1 LFVSICPQIFINLL
15 FTYVKGSTS
24 FGIFVN
30 TDRNIPELRPSSELA
45 VEGDLGT
52 RPPYT
57 KLGVFMDV
65 TLLTWALVVGAII
78 ALIVVDLLTVSR
90 KPHDVMFK
98 EAAIWSIFYISVAI
112 AFGVWVWQTAGSQFG
127 TEYFAAY
134 LVEKSLS
141 VDNLFVFIII
151 LAQFKVPSIYH
162 QRVLMFGVILALV
175 LRAIFIAV
183 GAAALA
189 AFSFTFVI
197 FGAIL
202 IWTGVG
208 LFKHWD
214 EDPSPEDNK
223 LVKLIRKRIAMTDEY
238 DGSKIFTRVNGK
250 RIATPMFLVMIAIAS
265 TDLLFALDSI
275 PATFGVTQEP
285 FLVFAANAF
294 ALLGLRALYFLLK
307 GLLDKLIYLSLGL
320 SIILMFIGVKLI
332 MTYVHEIWYEVP
344 KIPTVV
350 SLMVIGLILI
360 VSTVASLIKVK
371 KDPSATAHPGRITGG
386 E

>member
-1 LFVSICPQIFINLL
+1 
-15 FTYVKGSTS
+15 
-24 FGIFVN
+24 
-30 TDRNIPELRPSSELA
+30 
-45 VEGDLGT
+45 
-52 RPPYT
+52 
-57 KLGVFMDV
+57 MDV
-65 TLLTWALVVGAII
+65 SLLTWALVVGAILL
-78 ALIVVDLLTVSR
+78 LIIVDLLTISR

-98 EAAIWSIFYISVAI
+98 EAAIWSIFYIGIAI

-151 LAQFKVPSIYH
+151 LAQFAVPSIYH

-214 EDPSPEDNK
+214 EDPSPEDNA
-223 LVKLIRKRIAMTDEY
+223 LVRIIRKRIAMTDEY
-238 DGSKIFTRVNGK
+238 DGSKIFTKVNGK
-250 RIATPMFLVMIAIAS
+250 RLATPMFIVMIAIAS

-307 GLLDKLIYLSLGL
+307 GLLDKLVYLSLGL

-332 MTYVHEIWYEVP
+332 LTYVHEIVAEVP
-344 KIPTVV
+344 KIPTLV
-350 SLMVIGLILI
+350 SLAVIGSILVI
-360 VSTVASLIKVK
+360 STVASFIKVK
-371 KDPSATAHPGRITGG
+371 KDPGAHAHAGRITDGKNPDEG
-386 E
+386 HKHQ

>member
-1 LFVSICPQIFINLL
+1 MNVSLTTWLVVVAAILIL
-15 FTYVKGSTS
+15 
-24 FGIFVN
+24 IFV
-30 TDRNIPELRPSSELA
+30 
-45 VEGDLGT
+45 DL
-52 RPPYT
+52 
-57 KLGVFMDV
+57 V
-65 TLLTWALVVGAII
+65 
-78 ALIVVDLLTVSR
+78 TVSR
-90 KPHDVMFK
+90 KPHEVKFK
-98 EAAIWSIFYISVAI
+98 EAAGWSIFYIALAI
-112 AFGVWVWQTAGSQFG
+112 GFGIWVWQSAGSVYG

-162 QRVLMFGVILALV
+162 QKVLMIGVLLALV

-202 IWTGVG
+202 IWTGFG

-214 EDPSPEDNK
+214 EDPTPEDNF
-223 LVKLIRKRIAMTDEY
+223 LVKVISKRMTITKEF
-238 DGSKIFTRVNGK
+238 DGSKSFTKVDGK
-250 RIATPMFLVMIAIAS
+250 KVATPMFLVLIAIAS

-275 PATFGVTQEP
+275 PATFGVTSEP

-332 MTYVHEIWYEVP
+332 FTYLHETWSEVP
-344 KIPTVV
+344 KIPTLF
-350 SLMVIGLILI
+350 SLAVIGVILT
-360 VSTVASLIKVK
+360 VSTVASLIKSK
-371 KDPSATAHPGRITGG
+371 KDPTAHAHAGRVTAPKKS
-386 E
+386 EHSH

>member
-1 LFVSICPQIFINLL
+1 
-15 FTYVKGSTS
+15 
-24 FGIFVN
+24 
-30 TDRNIPELRPSSELA
+30 
-45 VEGDLGT
+45 
-52 RPPYT
+52 
-57 KLGVFMDV
+57 MDV
-65 TLLTWALVVGAII
+65 TLLTWAVVIGLIT

-98 EAAIWSIFYISVAI
+98 EAAIWSIFYIGVAI

-151 LAQFKVPSIYH
+151 LAQFKVPSIFH

-175 LRAIFIAV
+175 LRAIFIEV
-183 GAAALA
+183 GAEALA

-214 EDPSPEDNK
+214 EDPSPEDNA
-223 LVKLIRKRIAMTDEY
+223 LVRVIRKRIAMTDEY
-238 DGSKIFTRVNGK
+238 DGSKIFTRQNGK

-307 GLLDKLIYLSLGL
+307 GLLDKLVYLSLGL
-320 SIILMFIGVKLI
+320 SVILMFIGVKLI
-332 MTYVHEIWYEVP
+332 LTYLHETWTEIP
-344 KIPTVV
+344 KISTVG
-350 SLMVIGLILI
+350 SLAVIGLILF
-360 VSTVASLIKVK
+360 VSTVASFIKVK
-371 KDPSATAHPGRITGG
+371 KDPSAQAHAGRVTSGKNPDG
-386 E
+386 SHHS

>member
-1 LFVSICPQIFINLL
+1 MI
-15 FTYVKGSTS
+15 
-24 FGIFVN
+24 
-30 TDRNIPELRPSSELA
+30 
-45 VEGDLGT
+45 
-52 RPPYT
+52 
-57 KLGVFMDV
+57 
-65 TLLTWALVVGAII
+65 LV
-78 ALIVVDLLTVSR
+78 LIVVDLLTVSR

-98 EAAIWSIFYISVAI
+98 EAATWSIFYIGVAI

-151 LAQFKVPSIYH
+151 LAQFAVPSIYH

-223 LVKLIRKRIAMTDEY
+223 LVKIIRKRIAMTDEY

-320 SIILMFIGVKLI
+320 SIILMFIGVKLV
-332 MTYVHEIWYEVP
+332 MTYLHEIWYEVP
-344 KIPTVV
+344 KIPTLV
-350 SLMVIGLILI
+350 SLSVIAMILI
-360 VSTVASLIKVK
+360 VSTVASLMKAK
-371 KDPSATAHPGRITGG
+371 KDPEAIAHAGRITAGD
-386 E
+386 EEK

>member
-1 LFVSICPQIFINLL
+1 
-15 FTYVKGSTS
+15 
-24 FGIFVN
+24 
-30 TDRNIPELRPSSELA
+30 
-45 VEGDLGT
+45 
-52 RPPYT
+52 
-57 KLGVFMDV
+57 MDV
-65 TLLTWALVVGAII
+65 SLTTWFVVIGAIL

-90 KPHDVMFK
+90 KPHEVKFK
-98 EAAIWSIFYISVAI
+98 EAAGWSIFYIGVAI

-151 LAQFKVPSIYH
+151 LAQFAVPSIYH
-162 QRVLMFGVILALV
+162 QRVLMFGVLLALV
-175 LRAIFIAV
+175 LRGIFIAV

-214 EDPSPEDNK
+214 EDPSPEDNR
-223 LVKLIRKRIAMTDEY
+223 LVKAMRKRIAMTDEFH
-238 DGSKIFTRVNGK
+238 GSKTFIKVDGK
-250 RIATPMFLVMIAIAS
+250 RLATPMLTVMVAIAS

-320 SIILMFIGVKLI
+320 SLILMFIGVKLI
-332 MTYVHEIWYEVP
+332 LTYLHEVWYEVP
-344 KIPTVV
+344 KIPTVG
-350 SLMVIGLILI
+350 SLSVIGLILV
-360 VSTVASLIKVK
+360 VSTVASLVK
-371 KDPSATAHPGRITGG
+371 SKNDPTAIAHAGRITGG
-386 E
+386 DEEK

>member
-1 LFVSICPQIFINLL
+1 
-15 FTYVKGSTS
+15 
-24 FGIFVN
+24 
-30 TDRNIPELRPSSELA
+30 
-45 VEGDLGT
+45 
-52 RPPYT
+52 
-57 KLGVFMDV
+57 MDV
-65 TLLTWALVVGAII
+65 SLTTWFVVIGAIL

-90 KPHDVMFK
+90 KPHEVKFK
-98 EAAIWSIFYISVAI
+98 EAAGWSIFYIGVAI

-151 LAQFKVPSIYH
+151 LAQFAVPSIYH
-162 QRVLMFGVILALV
+162 QRVLMFGVLLALV
-175 LRAIFIAV
+175 LRGIFIAV

-214 EDPSPEDNK
+214 EDPSPEDNR
-223 LVKLIRKRIAMTDEY
+223 LVKAMKKRIAMTDEFH
-238 DGSKIFTRVNGK
+238 GSKTIIKIDGK
-250 RIATPMFLVMIAIAS
+250 RLATPMLTVMVAIAS

-332 MTYVHEIWYEVP
+332 LTYLHEVWYEVP
-344 KIPTVV
+344 KIPTVG
-350 SLMVIGLILI
+350 SLSVIGLILV
-360 VSTVASLIKVK
+360 VSTVASLMKSK
-371 KDPSATAHPGRITGG
+371 KDPSAIAHAGRITAS
-386 E
+386 EEEK

>member
-1 LFVSICPQIFINLL
+1 
-15 FTYVKGSTS
+15 
-24 FGIFVN
+24 
-30 TDRNIPELRPSSELA
+30 
-45 VEGDLGT
+45 
-52 RPPYT
+52 
-57 KLGVFMDV
+57 MDV
-65 TLLTWALVVGAII
+65 TLLTWAIVVGAIL
-78 ALIVVDLLTVSR
+78 ALIIIDLLTISR

-98 EAAIWSIFYISVAI
+98 EATIWSIFYIGVAI
-112 AFGVWVWQTAGSQFG
+112 AFGVWVWQTAGSVYG

-162 QRVLMFGVILALV
+162 QRVLMFGVVLALV

-183 GAAALA
+183 GAAAIA
-189 AFSFTFVI
+189 KFSFTFVI

-214 EDPSPEDNK
+214 EDPTPEDNP
-223 LVKLIRKRIAMTDEY
+223 LVKLIRRRIPMTDEY
-238 DGSKIFTRVNGK
+238 DGSKVFTKVNGK
-250 RIATPMFLVMIAIAS
+250 KIATPMLLVLIAIAS

-332 MTYVHEIWYEVP
+332 LLYLHEIWEQIP
-344 KIPTVV
+344 KIQTPI
-350 SLMVIGLILI
+350 SLAVIGLILVI
-360 VSTVASLIKVK
+360 STIASLIKSKNDPTAVAHAGRVTAAPDNKGQEPDK
-371 KDPSATAHPGRITGG
+371 K
-386 E
+386 

>member
-1 LFVSICPQIFINLL
+1 
-15 FTYVKGSTS
+15 
-24 FGIFVN
+24 
-30 TDRNIPELRPSSELA
+30 
-45 VEGDLGT
+45 
-52 RPPYT
+52 
-57 KLGVFMDV
+57 MDV

-98 EAAIWSIFYISVAI
+98 EAAIWSIFYIGVAI

-151 LAQFKVPSIYH
+151 LAQFAVPSIYH

-223 LVKLIRKRIAMTDEY
+223 LVKIIRKRIAMTDEY
-238 DGSKIFTRVNGK
+238 DGSKIFTRQNGK

-350 SLMVIGLILI
+350 SLMVIALILI

>member
-1 LFVSICPQIFINLL
+1 
-15 FTYVKGSTS
+15 
-24 FGIFVN
+24 
-30 TDRNIPELRPSSELA
+30 
-45 VEGDLGT
+45 
-52 RPPYT
+52 
-57 KLGVFMDV
+57 MDV
-65 TLLTWALVVGAII
+65 TLLTWALVVGAIL
-78 ALIVVDLLTVSR
+78 ALIIVDLLTISR

-98 EAAIWSIFYISVAI
+98 EASIWSIFYIGIAI
-112 AFGVWVWQTAGSQFG
+112 AFGVWVWQTAGSVYG

-151 LAQFKVPSIYH
+151 LTQFKVPSIYH
-162 QRVLMFGVILALV
+162 QRVLMFGVVLALV

-214 EDPSPEDNK
+214 EDPTPEDNFM
-223 LVKLIRKRIAMTDEY
+223 VKVIRKRIAMTDEF
-238 DGSKIFTRVNGK
+238 DGSKAFTKVNGK
-250 RIATPMFLVMIAIAS
+250 RIATPMFLVLIAIAS

-332 MTYVHEIWYEVP
+332 MLYLHEIWEQIP
-344 KIPTVV
+344 KIQTPT
-350 SLMVIGLILI
+350 SLAVIGSILLI
-360 VSTVASLIKVK
+360 STIASLIKSK
-371 KDPSATAHPGRITGG
+371 NDPTAVAHAGRVTAAPDNKNKP
-386 E
+386 ED

>member
-1 LFVSICPQIFINLL
+1 MNVS
-15 FTYVKGSTS
+15 
-24 FGIFVN
+24 
-30 TDRNIPELRPSSELA
+30 
-45 VEGDLGT
+45 
-52 RPPYT
+52 
-57 KLGVFMDV
+57 
-65 TLLTWALVVGAII
+65 LTTWLVVIAAI
-78 ALIVVDLLTVSR
+78 LILIFLDLVTVSR

-98 EAAIWSIFYISVAI
+98 EAAGWSIFYIALAI
-112 AFGVWVWQTAGSQFG
+112 GFGIWVWQTAGSQFG

-151 LAQFKVPSIYH
+151 LTQFKVPSIYH
-162 QRVLMFGVILALV
+162 QRVLMIGVLLALV

-202 IWTGVG
+202 IWTGFG

-214 EDPSPEDNK
+214 EDPTPEDNFM
-223 LVKLIRKRIAMTDEY
+223 VRAISKRMTITDKF
-238 DGSKIFTRVNGK
+238 DGSKAFTKIDGK
-250 RIATPMFLVMIAIAS
+250 KVATPMFLVFIAIAS

-275 PATFGVTQEP
+275 PATFGVTSEP

-320 SIILMFIGVKLI
+320 SIILMFIGIKLI
-332 MTYVHEIWYEVP
+332 FTYLHETWSEVP
-344 KIPTVV
+344 KIPTLI
-350 SLMVIGLILI
+350 SLAVIGSILI
-360 VSTVASLIKVK
+360 IATIASLIKSK
-371 KDPSATAHPGRITGG
+371 KDPSAHAHAGRVTGSNKNN
-386 E
+386 EKKERK

>member
-1 LFVSICPQIFINLL
+1 
-15 FTYVKGSTS
+15 
-24 FGIFVN
+24 
-30 TDRNIPELRPSSELA
+30 
-45 VEGDLGT
+45 
-52 RPPYT
+52 
-57 KLGVFMDV
+57 MDV
-65 TLLTWALVVGAII
+65 SLTTWFVVIGAIL

-90 KPHDVMFK
+90 KPHEVKFK
-98 EAAIWSIFYISVAI
+98 EAAGWSIFYIGVAI

-151 LAQFKVPSIYH
+151 LAQFAVPSIYH
-162 QRVLMFGVILALV
+162 QRVLMFGVLLALV
-175 LRAIFIAV
+175 LRGIFIAV

-214 EDPSPEDNK
+214 EDPNPEDNR
-223 LVKLIRKRIAMTDEY
+223 LVKAMRKRIAMTDEFH
-238 DGSKIFTRVNGK
+238 GSKTFIKIDGK
-250 RIATPMFLVMIAIAS
+250 RLATPMFTVMIAIAS

-332 MTYVHEIWYEVP
+332 LTYLHEVWYEVP
-344 KIPTVV
+344 KIPTVG
-350 SLMVIGLILI
+350 SLSVIGLILM
-360 VSTVASLIKVK
+360 VSTVASLLKSK
-371 KDPSATAHPGRITGG
+371 KDPTAIAHAGRITAAP
-386 E
+386 EEK